1 MKRIFPSLLGFAAGF
16 SLIVFLLLSS
26 VDMSC
31 FRLSFF
37 DEQYRELNTAENL
50 DMSHE
55 DLMNATQ
62 TLLDYLR
69 GSRDNIDVEVTVAG
83 VSQPAFNARES
94 AHMVDVRSLY
104 QNAMIV
110 RWGMLVLLLF
120 LTAALFYQKRRQFH
134 AYLSRGILSV
144 SCLFFLFLALIGIW
158 ISADFTGFWTS
169 FHKIFFRNDL
179 WLLNPAT
186 DLMIN
191 LFPEPFFNHLVIRII
206 LWFLAF
212 YIPCLIL
219 AFYDQRKE
227 LQIFFLPQ
235 TVGRKKQKR
244 NQ

>member
-110 RWGMLVLLLF
+110 RWSMLVLLLF
-120 LTAALFYQKRRQFH
+120 STACMFTDLCWDVLWNCRTSSD
-134 AYLSRGILSV
+134 LNGNSDLLSV
-144 SCLFFLFLALIGIW
+144 QYP
-158 ISADFTGFWTS
+158 SAD
-169 FHKIFFRNDL
+169 NE
-179 WLLNPAT
+179 PAG
-186 DLMIN
+186 
-191 LFPEPFFNHLVIRII
+191 IRIST
-206 LWFLAF
+206 W
-212 YIPCLIL
+212 
-219 AFYDQRKE
+219 E
-227 LQIFFLPQ
+227 GLQSDRSKSDRQ
-235 TVGRKKQKR
+235 
-244 NQ
+244 